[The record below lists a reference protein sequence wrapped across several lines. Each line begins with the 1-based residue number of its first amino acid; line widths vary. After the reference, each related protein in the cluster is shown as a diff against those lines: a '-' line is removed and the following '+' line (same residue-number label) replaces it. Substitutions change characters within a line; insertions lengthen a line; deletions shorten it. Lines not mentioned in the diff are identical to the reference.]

1 MVNAASG
8 PAGIFISYRRDD
20 AAYPAGWLFD
30 RLAAHFG
37 AGRVFKDVDSIQF
50 GDDFPAAIT
59 SALESCAVLVAVIGA
74 RWLTAA
80 GERGRRLDD
89 PGDYVRLELEA
100 AFRRGVRVIPVLV
113 DGARMPRAAEL
124 PAGLAELSRRQAAEV
139 SPASFNADTGRLLRA
154 LEAALAQAASLD
166 AVSSAGRG
174 PLGGEGGPVADGNV
188 RARAVEVPEGPV
200 LPPGSPR
207 PGAGAGADAAVTS
220 SAAVDP
226 GNVEARRAA
235 AGPGREAAEQVSG
248 RLRAAAELLGHAD
261 ALLAR
266 RRLPEAAAAYR
277 EALVLDAGSA
287 SAHAG
292 LSIALSGQRESAEAE
307 AESHQ
312 ALAADP
318 DCALARVSLGLVLA
332 SQGQYLEAEVVYRE
346 AVRLSPE
353 SSAAYRCLGEALLF
367 QGRWDDAS
375 AAFGKA
381 IEIEPGDV
389 AARLGLGITQ
399 EETGRLADARKAF
412 SRVIRIEPGNADAH
426 YHLGRVLQRNGSR
439 RAERAYR
446 DAVRYDL
453 THAAAYQAL
462 GICALWKEQWA
473 EAEHAFRE
481 AIHHDPESAAAGQ
494 YLAAVLTEQGKLQE
508 AVDVL
513 RNVLASAP
521 STPSARIQ
529 LGYLLCQLGEKAEAE
544 AICESMRIQDLP
556 RASTRAYL
564 AGLLEG
570 LGRNTAAEVA
580 YREAI
585 RLNPRDYE
593 THLFLWHLLKGV
605 NRKKEAR
612 AEKQVFRRTRKTAK
626 QVDRRLVSTAA
637 AAAMEGLPQVSG
649 GTPEAAWVLIRVQRS
664 DEIWAYSGDQL
675 SAAGRRLSILI
686 YLLPILNLS
695 GLFYGVR
702 AVRVNVI
709 QALVLDIGIA
719 VAVIATI
726 FSSPSQPG
734 YGLWLALAIVAY
746 TITVPGLLYCLI
758 RTATRRPPRIP
769 AITLIATRIVYG
781 SEQRKLATPGYSEAP
796 S

>member
-1 MVNAASG
+1 MVNAASD

-50 GDDFPAAIT
+50 GDDFLAAMT
-59 SALESCAVLVAVIGA
+59 SALESCAVLVAVIGT

-124 PAGLAELSRRQAAEV
+124 PVGLAELSRRQAAEV
-139 SPASFNADTGRLLRA
+139 GPASFNADTGRLLQA

-174 PLGGEGGPVADGNV
+174 RLGGEGSPVADSNV
-188 RARAVEVPEGPV
+188 RGRVIEVPEDPL
-200 LPPGSPR
+200 LPPGSPH
-207 PGAGAGADAAVTS
+207 PSASTGADESVTS
-220 SAAVDP
+220 PAAVDP
-226 GNVEARRAA
+226 GNFEARRATA
-235 AGPGREAAEQVSG
+235 EPGPEAAEHDSG
-248 RLRAAAELLGHAD
+248 RLRTAAELLDHAD

-266 RRLPEAAAAYR
+266 RRFPEAAATYR

-287 SAHAG
+287 GAHAG

-307 AESHQ
+307 AESNQ

-318 DCALARVSLGLVLA
+318 DCVLARVSLGLVLTG
-332 SQGQYLEAEVVYRE
+332 QGQYLEAEVVYRE
-346 AVRLSPE
+346 AVRLGPE
-353 SSAAYRCLGEALLF
+353 LSAAYRYLGEALLF

-381 IEIEPGDV
+381 IDIEPGDV

-399 EETGRLADARKAF
+399 EETGRFADARKAF
-412 SRVIRIEPGNADAH
+412 SKVIRIDPGNADAH

-439 RAERAYR
+439 RAEQAYR
-446 DAVRYDL
+446 DAVHYDL
-453 THAAAYQAL
+453 THTAAYQAL
-462 GICALWKEQWA
+462 GICALWKEHWA

-481 AIHHDPESAAAGQ
+481 AIHHDPESTEARQ
-494 YLAAVLTEQGKLQE
+494 YLTAALTEQGKLQE
-508 AVDVL
+508 AVNVL
-513 RNVLASAP
+513 RNVLASTP
-521 STPSARIQ
+521 SSSSARIQ
-529 LGYLLCQLGEKAEAE
+529 LGYLLCQLGEKTEAE
-544 AICESMRIQDLP
+544 TICESMRLHDLP
-556 RASTRAYL
+556 RASTRTYL
-564 AGLLEG
+564 ASLLER
-570 LGRNTAAEVA
+570 LGRNTAAEIA
-580 YREAI
+580 YQEAI

-612 AEKQVFRRTRKTAK
+612 AEKQVFRRARKSARK
-626 QVDRRLVSTAA
+626 VDRRLVSTAA

-675 SAAGRRLSILI
+675 SATGRRLSILI

-695 GLFYGVR
+695 GLLYGVR

-709 QALVLDIGIA
+709 QALVLDIGLA
-719 VAVIATI
+719 VAVIANILTAI
-726 FSSPSQPG
+726 TG
-734 YGLWLALAIVAY
+734 NGLLLTLTIVAY
-746 TITVPGLLYCLI
+746 AIAVPGLLYCLI

-769 AITLIATRIVYG
+769 ALTLIATRIVYG
-781 SEQRKLATPGYSEAP
+781 SGQRKLANPGYS
-796 S
+796 